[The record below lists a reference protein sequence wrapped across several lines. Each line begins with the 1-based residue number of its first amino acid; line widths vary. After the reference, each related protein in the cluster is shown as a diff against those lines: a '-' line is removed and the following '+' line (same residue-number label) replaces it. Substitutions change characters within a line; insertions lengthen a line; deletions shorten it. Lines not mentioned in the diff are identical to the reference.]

1 MGNER
6 SAAGGGNS
14 SSRSVPAT
22 KWKGAVSK
30 MGLSLSSWFSGPF
43 LTAGTRVQERRRPS
57 EERGT
62 AGCSGSTG
70 WPFPRFIS
78 LFFPV
83 FPYKSQQ
90 MAHEFQDVEFIAKGS
105 LGPILKARRRTDKKI
120 YAVKVLLKTEVVR
133 QGILEQ
139 CIDGVVIQCV
149 IITVLAT
156 SRGSGV
162 IENHWLR
169 AECESLQPNW
179 ALPSIWK
186 VRPRSG
192 SGSVQQSHHSW
203 KEAVP
208 KSGRTNLQAPE
219 PSPGGKRN
227 KKCAGYVGC
236 VLDYPGSTDLLFII
250 HGSRWQK
257 VEGSAGANC
266 LPLFRGNVHAQL
278 SSEREHMVTVGNLQE
293 QWASWGFL
301 HDFGVI
307 HRDVKMEN
315 ILLTERGHIMLTD
328 FGLSRRLWRGERA
341 HTICGTVQYMAPEV
355 LRGSPYNHSADW
367 WSLGVLLY
375 ALATGE
381 FPVESQCD
389 HVSMWKSLQRV
400 HVSPPTSVSQDL
412 AFLLSELLCPDPRL
426 RLHRLDAFSEQR
438 FFSGLSFD
446 PELLH
451 RQPVEFSI
459 PTGDQPQPSPY
470 PLLFPSFDWQA
481 E

>member
-6 SAAGGGNS
+6 SAARGGNFS
-14 SSRSVPAT
+14 CRLVPAT

-43 LTAGTRVQERRRPS
+43 LAAGTRVQERRRPP

-62 AGCSGSTG
+62 AGCTG

-83 FPYKSQQ
+83 FPYKSQR
-90 MAHEFQDVEFIAKGS
+90 MAQEFQDIEFIAKGS
-105 LGPILKARRRTDKKI
+105 LGPILKARQRTDKKI

-133 QGILEQ
+133 QGVLEQ
-139 CIDGVVIQCV
+139 CIDGVVIQRQ
-149 IITVLAT
+149 VLHPFVQGLQECWQT
-156 SRGSGV
+156 SR
-162 IENHWLR
+162 
-169 AECESLQPNW
+169 
-179 ALPSIWK
+179 
-186 VRPRSG
+186 
-192 SGSVQQSHHSW
+192 
-203 KEAVP
+203 
-208 KSGRTNLQAPE
+208 
-219 PSPGGKRN
+219 
-227 KKCAGYVGC
+227 
-236 VLDYPGSTDLLFII
+236 LLFIMCEY
-250 HGSRWQK
+250 HCAGDLSRLWNARK
-257 VEGSAGANC
+257 PLAESRVRVFAAELGSAI
-266 LPLFRGNVHAQL
+266 
-278 SSEREHMVTVGNLQE
+278 
-293 QWASWGFL
+293 GFL

-315 ILLTERGHIMLTD
+315 VLLTERGHIMLTD

-341 HTICGTVQYMAPEV
+341 RTICGTVQYMAPEV

-389 HVSMWKSLQRV
+389 HTSMWKSLQRV

-412 AFLLSELLCPDPRL
+412 AFLLSELLCPDPQL

-438 FFSGLSFD
+438 FFGGLSFD

-451 RQPVEFSI
+451 RQSLEFSI
-459 PTGDQPQPSPY
+459 PSGEQPRPSPC
-470 PLLFPSFDWQA
+470 PLLFPGFDWEA
-481 E
+481 GLLAD